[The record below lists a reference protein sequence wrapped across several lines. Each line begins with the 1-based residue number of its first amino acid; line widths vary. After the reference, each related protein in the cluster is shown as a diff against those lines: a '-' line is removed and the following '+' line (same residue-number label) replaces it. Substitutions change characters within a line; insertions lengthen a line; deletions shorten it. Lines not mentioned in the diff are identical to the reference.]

1 MFTGIVEGLGTIKS
15 VNRAAGGMRMGIEAD
30 FPISNVR
37 MGDSIAVSGICLTV
51 VEFQNNVLGVDV
63 APETLSRTTL
73 GKVKTGDRVNL
84 EQALS
89 FGDRL
94 GGHLVSGHI
103 DGVGVVQAKRPVA
116 NAMLFVF
123 GVPEALSRYIVEKGS
138 VAVDGI
144 SLTVNA
150 CSRTSFEV
158 SIIPHTAKVTTMGFK
173 RVGDPVNIETDM
185 IGKYVERFTRPF
197 TTREKQSQNASSS
210 IDETLLTKTGFM

>member
-15 VNRAAGGMRMGIEAD
+15 VNRAAGGMRMGIEPD
-30 FPISNVR
+30 FPMDNVR
-37 MGDSIAVSGICLTV
+37 MGDSIAVSGICLTIV
-51 VEFQNNVLGVDV
+51 DFQHNVLAVDV
-63 APETLSRTTL
+63 APETLSRTSL

-116 NAMLFVF
+116 NATLFVF
-123 GVPEALSRYIVEKGS
+123 GVPETLSRYIVEKGS
-138 VAVDGI
+138 IAVDGI

-158 SIIPHTAKVTTMGFK
+158 SIIPHTAKVTTMGSK
-173 RVGDPVNIETDM
+173 RVGDTVNIETDM
-185 IGKYVERFTRPF
+185 IGKYVERFTQPF
-197 TTREKQSQNASSS
+197 TTREKQSQKASSR